1 MKFKQSIAQ
10 KLFLITAFIMVI
22 FILIALL
29 VQSVFFKGFY
39 MMRKKGQIESG
50 LNKIEQSYA
59 KANSNDEAVN
69 IINNF
74 EGSSQYKVIIL
85 DSNGNLKYISS
96 TNFEREDIFKLGY
109 IRALVISLNENNL
122 LSNIKNKNGT
132 VTYTTDERFV
142 KTRSLVCAKYI
153 KEKNEFLIL
162 IGSLQPVNE
171 AMIVTRQFYMYIL
184 AGGVLIIILLSFIFS
199 SIVSKS
205 LIKINKTATKMANLD
220 FSEKCEVKSEDE
232 VGNLAASLNI
242 LSENLQNALGS
253 LKQANVKLTED
264 IEKERN
270 LEKMRK
276 EFIAAVSHELK
287 TPISLIEGYTEGI
300 KDGVF
305 DKDETGNYLD
315 LIIDESY
322 KMANLVEDMLDL
334 SQLESGNFKLVRDE
348 FYLDELIKTTLRK
361 YNVLMNEKNIN
372 IKCYLLNN
380 ISVTADWDRIEQVI
394 NNYLSNA
401 IKHTEDGGDIVINML
416 DEDDSI
422 KVEVINKGSKIPDG
436 EMENIWEKFYKIDKS
451 RNRKLGGTG
460 IGLSIVKN
468 IMILHEGNYGV
479 ENTDDG
485 VKFYFSLKKT
495 GHFYK

>member
-1 MKFKQSIAQ
+1 MKFKQSIAK
-10 KLFLITAFIMVI
+10 KLFLITALIMVI
-22 FILIALL
+22 FIMIALII
-29 VQSVFFKGFY
+29 QSVFFKGFY
-39 MMRKKGQIESG
+39 MMRKKNQIESS
-50 LNKIEQSYA
+50 LSKIEQSYVKA
-59 KANSNDEAVN
+59 KSNKEAVN

-85 DSNGNLKYISS
+85 NSDGSPKYISNL
-96 TNFEREDIFKLGY
+96 NFEREEIFKHGY
-109 IRALVISLNENNL
+109 ITGLIISLNENNI
-122 LSNIKNKNGT
+122 LSDVKNKNDS
-132 VTYTTDERFV
+132 VIYTSDARNM
-142 KTRSLVCAKYI
+142 KIRSLVCAKYI
-153 KEKNEFLIL
+153 KDKNEFLIL

-171 AMIVTRQFYMYIL
+171 AMMVTRQFYIYIF
-184 AGGVLIIILLSFIFS
+184 AGGILVIILLSFVFS
-199 SIVSKS
+199 NIVSKS
-205 LIKINKTATKMANLD
+205 LIKINKTAAKMANLD
-220 FSEKCEVKSEDE
+220 FSEKCEVKSKDE
-232 VGNLAASLNI
+232 VGNLAASLNT

-253 LKQANVKLTED
+253 LKQANAKLTED

-305 DKDETGNYLD
+305 DENETGNYLD

-334 SQLESGNFKLVRDE
+334 SQLESGNFKLVKDK
-348 FYLDELIKTTLRK
+348 FYLDELIRTTLKK
-361 YNVLMNEKNIN
+361 YNVLMSEKNITLKCNLLDN
-372 IKCYLLNN
+372 IP
-380 ISVTADWDRIEQVI
+380 VTADWDRIEQVM
-394 NNYLSNA
+394 NNYLGNA
-401 IKHTEDGGDIVINML
+401 IKHTGNNGNISINML
-416 DEDDSI
+416 DEESDI
-422 KVEVINKGSKIPDG
+422 VVEVINTGNIIPDG

-468 IMILHEGNYGV
+468 IMILHGGSYGV
-479 ENTDDG
+479 GNTNDG

-495 GHFYK
+495 DHI

>member
-1 MKFKQSIAQ
+1 MKVKQSIAK
-10 KLFLITAFIMVI
+10 KLFLITAIVMII
-22 FILIALL
+22 FILIAILI
-29 VQSVFFKGFY
+29 QSLFFKGFY
-39 MMRKKGQIESG
+39 MMRKKNQIKSG
-50 LNKIEQSYA
+50 LVKIEQSCIKA
-59 KANSNDEAVN
+59 KSDEDV
-69 IINNF
+69 ISVINNF
-74 EGSSQYKVIIL
+74 EGSSQYKVLIL
-85 DSNGNLKYISS
+85 DANGALKYLSNS
-96 TNFEREDIFKLGY
+96 NYEREDIFKFGY
-109 IRALVISLNENNL
+109 IRALVLSLNENNL
-122 LSNIKNKNGT
+122 LSNIKNKNDII
-132 VTYTTDERFV
+132 TYTTDARFI

-153 KEKNEFLIL
+153 KERNEFLIL

-171 AMIVTRQFYMYIL
+171 AMIVARQFYMYIL
-184 AGGVLIIILLSFIFS
+184 AGGVLIIILLSFVYS

-205 LIKINKTATKMANLD
+205 LIKINKTAAKMADLD

-232 VGNLAASLNI
+232 VGMLAASLNT

-253 LKQANVKLTED
+253 LKQANAKLTED

-305 DKDETGNYLD
+305 DKNETGNYLD

-322 KMANLVEDMLDL
+322 KMASLVEDMLDL
-334 SQLESGNFKLVRDE
+334 SQLESGNFKLVKDE
-348 FYLDELIKTTLRK
+348 FNLDELIKTTIKK
-361 YNVLMNEKNIN
+361 YSVLMNEKNIN
-372 IKCYLLNN
+372 LKCSLIDN
-380 ISVTADWDRIEQVI
+380 ISVTADWDRIEQVM

-401 IKHTEDGGDIVINML
+401 IKHTGNDGNISINML
-416 DEDDSI
+416 DEGSDI
-422 KVEVINKGSKIPDG
+422 RVEVINTGIIIPDC

-468 IMILHEGNYGV
+468 IMILHGGNYGV
-479 ENTDDG
+479 ENTEDG

-495 GHFYK
+495 DHTGK